1 MSMLRLVAVTAACV
15 LARAAYAQDAP
26 SAACDSIV
34 PLVPGALPIAAQATG
49 VSVGLLDAAAITS
62 VGGRTL
68 SDALAARIPGVTVM
82 RSSGVAGT
90 GSRIYMRGAGGII
103 VPQQPLLF
111 IDGVRVDDELQSL
124 GFSTGGQAPSRLDD
138 VPLEQVACVHVLR
151 GPAATARYGTDA
163 AGGVIH
169 VTTRATA
176 RAGADSTR
184 LRVFTDAGAAA
195 DVGRY
200 PANYGTI
207 GAAPNGQVR
216 SWSPLLADSPFRTGL
231 VAGVGGEAVA
241 ALSSTV
247 SAALRGQALHMDGA
261 LRNNEQQRYAFD
273 ATATVTPQP
282 SVRLRSRLWFN
293 ETAVQLPFVGNNSQ
307 SVLSAALF
315 GNSVDDSV
323 RRGYREL
330 PRFALQSYDIDQR
343 ARRVGGLIDV
353 RWAPQQWQWLTVG
366 ALLGREDSKVS
377 DTDDRPII
385 RAYPTG
391 DVFLEPAVTIGT
403 AQLRTQRN
411 SISLSAT
418 ATYGPSALAGATSV
432 SLHQFNDAWRS
443 ETRYFPAEQPDD
455 PDSYEWRM
463 RDSDTRGFVVRQS
476 FASSG
481 RRFAEVGVRRED
493 FYNIFGLNDETYVFA
508 NGAWNV
514 SAESFYPRN
523 PVVSSLR
530 FRGAFGESGDAR
542 PLDAALAL
550 SQSGVIPGNF
560 AGEPTV
566 ERSRETEAGLDLGV
580 LRDQVAING
589 TWFHKRTSR
598 ALHTTPRAP
607 DTGGALVS
615 LTSTGEW
622 ETRGVEIEAKARVL
636 DRAVLQFDLGL
647 TYATFRNEVL
657 SLGQSPPLIGAD
669 TRLVPGYPLHGY
681 WARPFSYADA
691 DNDGVLVSTEVAA
704 SPDYIYVGSSAPT
717 REWGVAPS
725 IVFARTVTVSALLD
739 YRGGFK
745 QHNLTERLRCSSV
758 CAGRHV
764 PGTTLE
770 EQARAIDPFDAG
782 LAWFEDGDFVRLREL
797 AVSWSVPPSLGQRI
811 GARTASLALIGRNL
825 VMWTD
830 YSGLDPEVSW
840 YGQAAQL
847 QQDLFTLPLA
857 RTLSLRLD
865 VRW

>member
-1 MSMLRLVAVTAACV
+1 MSMLRLVAVMAACV
-15 LARAAYAQDAP
+15 LVRAGYAQDAP

-34 PLVPGALPIAAQATG
+34 PLVPGGLPIAAQATG
-49 VSVGLLDAAAITS
+49 ASVGVLDAAAITS
-62 VGGRTL
+62 VAGRTL

-82 RSSGVAGT
+82 RSSGVSGT

-124 GFSTGGQAPSRLDD
+124 AFSTGGQAPSRLDD
-138 VPLEQVACVHVLR
+138 VPLEQVSCVHVLR

-207 GAAPNGQVR
+207 GAVPNGQVR
-216 SWSPLLADSPFRTGL
+216 SWSPLQADSPFRTGL
-231 VAGVGGEAVA
+231 LAGVGGEAVA
-241 ALSSTV
+241 AFSNTV
-247 SAALRGQALHMDGA
+247 SAALRGQAMHVDGA
-261 LRNNEQQRYAFD
+261 LRNNAQQRYALD

-293 ETAVQLPFVGNNSQ
+293 ETAVQLPFVGNYSR

-323 RRGYREL
+323 RRGYREF

-343 ARRVGGLIDV
+343 ARRVGGLIDA
-353 RWAPQQWQWLTVG
+353 RWAPRQWLTVG

-385 RAYPTG
+385 TAYPTG

-418 ATYGPSALAGATSV
+418 ATYGPPALGGATSI
-432 SLHQFNDAWRS
+432 SLHQFNDSWRAES
-443 ETRYFPAEQPDD
+443 RYFHVEQPDD
-455 PDSYEWRM
+455 LDSYEWRT
-463 RDSDTRGFVVRQS
+463 RDSDRRAVVARQS

-493 FYNIFGLNDETYVFA
+493 FYSIFGLNDETYAFA

-530 FRGAFGESGDAR
+530 LRGAFGQSGDAR
-542 PLDAALAL
+542 PLDAALGL

-566 ERSRETEAGLDLGV
+566 ERSHETEAGVDLGV
-580 LRDQVAING
+580 LRDQVSING
-589 TWFHKRTSR
+589 TWFQKRTSR

-607 DTGGALVS
+607 GAGGALVS

-636 DRAVLQFDLGL
+636 DRASVQFDLGL

-657 SLGQSPPLIGAD
+657 SLGQSPPLIGVD
-669 TRLVPGYPLHGY
+669 TRLVTGYPLHGY

-691 DNDGVLVSTEVAA
+691 NGDGVLVSSEVTA
-704 SPDYIYVGSSAPT
+704 SPDYVFVGSSTPT

-725 IVFARTVTVSALLD
+725 VVFARAVTVSALLD
-739 YRGGFK
+739 YKGGFK
-745 QHNLTERLRCSSV
+745 QHNLTERLRCASV

-764 PGTTLE
+764 PGTTLAD
-770 EQARAIDPFDAG
+770 QARAVDPTDAG
-782 LAWFEDGDFVRLREL
+782 MAWFEDGDFVRLREV
-797 AVSWSVPPSLGQRI
+797 AVSWNVPPSFGRRI
-811 GARTASLALIGRNL
+811 GAHTASLTLIGRNL
-825 VMWTD
+825 ALWTD

-840 YGQAAQL
+840 YGQSAQL

-857 RTLSLRLD
+857 RTLSVRLD